1 MDLILFETSTTAEA
15 EAIVEAVQAQ
25 DLWGVNMGTTSKAS
39 SSNSFALVQ
48 ATPTRVLNLIS
59 ATPETV
65 DLVLQ
70 YADPPSFNNSTPD
83 EMAWYLRGK
92 LG

>member
-1 MDLILFETSTTAEA
+1 MDIILFETSTTAEA

-39 SSNSFALVQ
+39 SNSSFVLIE
-48 ATPTRVLNLIS
+48 ATPTRVLNLI
-59 ATPETV
+59 AAVPDTV

-92 LG
+92 I